1 MNKTTII
8 ENVKTR
14 LKKLENTNRLDKA
27 VYIGFEEY
35 SGSSTSFIKEINQGL
50 FGSNLKASLYGDKI
64 KVCFEYK

>member
-8 ENVKTR
+8 ENVKIR